1 MKYGRVYFLGIGG
14 IGMSAEAR
22 YFLHEGRRV
31 AGYDRTPSELTAEL
45 RREGAEVT
53 YDESTDAI
61 PAGFRSSDDTL
72 VVYTPAIPEDHPQLR
87 FFRDGGFEVVK
98 RSRLLGAISEGK
110 YVMAVAGT
118 HGKTTT
124 TTMAA
129 WFNRVAGGGGSAF
142 LGGISKNFGSN
153 LVLGSGPR
161 LVVEADEFDR
171 SFLQLHPDAA
181 VVTAADADH
190 LDIYGTHEAVK
201 EAFAQ
206 FVAQIK
212 PGGALIVKRGVELD
226 LRNPEI
232 SVYRYGYD
240 GPCDFYADQIG
251 RAHV

>member
-1 MKYGRVYFLGIGG
+1 MKYGKVYFLGIGG

-124 TTMAA
+124 TTKH
-129 WFNRVAGGGGSAF
+129 AF
-142 LGGISKNFGSN
+142 YH
-153 LVLGSGPR
+153 R
-161 LVVEADEFDR
+161 D
-171 SFLQLHPDAA
+171 
-181 VVTAADADH
+181 
-190 LDIYGTHEAVK
+190 
-201 EAFAQ
+201 
-206 FVAQIK
+206 
-212 PGGALIVKRGVELD
+212 PGGALIGFLGV
-226 LRNPEI
+226 
-232 SVYRYGYD
+232 
-240 GPCDFYADQIG
+240 
-251 RAHV
+251 

>member
-1 MKYGRVYFLGIGG
+1 MKYGKVYFLGIGG

-110 YVMAVAGT
+110 YVLSLI
-118 HGKTTT
+118 H
-124 TTMAA
+124 
-129 WFNRVAGGGGSAF
+129 
-142 LGGISKNFGSN
+142 IS
-153 LVLGSGPR
+153 
-161 LVVEADEFDR
+161 
-171 SFLQLHPDAA
+171 
-181 VVTAADADH
+181 
-190 LDIYGTHEAVK
+190 
-201 EAFAQ
+201 
-206 FVAQIK
+206 
-212 PGGALIVKRGVELD
+212 
-226 LRNPEI
+226 
-232 SVYRYGYD
+232 
-240 GPCDFYADQIG
+240 
-251 RAHV
+251 